1 MWKSRHPG
9 WLVVL
14 GLLALGLAA
23 PVQAADRVRATL
35 EGKPISLDVARTL
48 SCSDVDYPV
57 LTCYRTAAELEAAMA
72 ASAAS
77 ASSLDL
83 SLSGA
88 AAAATS
94 TGYVVVFEHGQY
106 AGSAMA
112 YTQNYSCLCTI
123 GWNDKIS
130 SFKSYGASGKFWE
143 NAPGGGFIYYFGPTT
158 WVAYVGDQFNDR
170 FSAFYMN

>member
-1 MWKSRHPG
+1 MWKSRHLG

-23 PVQAADRVRATL
+23 PVQAADRLRATL
-35 EGKPISLDVARTL
+35 DGKPISLDVASTL

-57 LTCYRTAAELEAAMA
+57 LTCYRTSAELEAAMA
-72 ASAAS
+72 AT

-83 SLSGA
+83 AMSGTA
-88 AAAATS
+88 LATTS

-106 AGSAMA
+106 AGAAMA
-112 YTQNYSCLCTI
+112 YTHDYSCLCTI

-143 NAPGGGFIYYFGPTT
+143 NAPSGGFIYYFGPTT